1 MPTNAVRIGRIA
13 GIEIRVHP
21 SWLIVFVLVTWSL
34 ATAYFPEQDPAFTT
48 AENWGLAAI
57 SALLLFG
64 AVLLH
69 ELSHS
74 VVAKQRGLGVD
85 SITLFVFGG
94 VSSLAGEPR
103 RPGTQFLVAAAGPIM
118 SLAVAALAFALSVG
132 LAGVSLGAAVM
143 FRYLATVNV
152 LLAVFNLI
160 PGFPLDGGRVLQS
173 LIWKA
178 TSDRVRATRIAGGVG
193 QGVAYLFI
201 FWGLWQMFT
210 GNFVGGLWIAFIGWF
225 LLSAA
230 SGTVRQLALEEQ
242 LGGLTVGEIM
252 RREPITVGPGV
263 SIEDAVYH
271 YLLANNLRAVP
282 VVDRGRLVG
291 MVSLT
296 NIRHLPH
303 ESWLRTPIADVVEQG
318 SAQRT
323 TAPEQGLAEAL
334 RTMAEADLERLP
346 VLRDGQLVG
355 VLSRSDVARYLQ
367 LRMSVGGPSKDLDP
381 RPAA

>member
-118 SLAVAALAFALSVG
+118 SLAVAAVAFALSVG

-263 SIEDAVYH
+263 SI
-271 YLLANNLRAVP
+271 
-282 VVDRGRLVG
+282 
-291 MVSLT
+291 
-296 NIRHLPH
+296 
-303 ESWLRTPIADVVEQG
+303 
-318 SAQRT
+318 
-323 TAPEQGLAEAL
+323 
-334 RTMAEADLERLP
+334 
-346 VLRDGQLVG
+346 
-355 VLSRSDVARYLQ
+355 
-367 LRMSVGGPSKDLDP
+367 
-381 RPAA
+381 